1 MKKERWDN
9 RMSLWTRLIY
19 GTPDMETWYQQNPT
33 HQDTIRYYTAVT
45 YKNDLPARY
54 DTYKKSKEYLNTCF
68 PKRILPEM
76 TYEQIIAIIEGL
88 NTFRPF
94 FSEVFLSPANLKYPL
109 NFRRNFFDKYY
120 QKRYTFEA
128 YKEDVEMGYKS
139 NLNDAINLFYYWEDE
154 TRTILFSEY
163 ADFHSY
169 NTGFGSL
176 ILPIFFNPKTFR
188 DYALLCSYFSKFIK
202 EAREKK
208 EEETRQAVLKIK
220 RKKEYELR
228 ECQIKLLNN
237 LKNDLQLAQDEAT
250 KQMTQVAK
258 EDTEIAERLNKENN
272 NSFLQALNQVVKEAT
287 EEGYDIETAKFY

>member
-1 MKKERWDN
+1 
-9 RMSLWTRLIY
+9 
-19 GTPDMETWYQQNPT
+19 
-33 HQDTIRYYTAVT
+33 
-45 YKNDLPARY
+45 
-54 DTYKKSKEYLNTCF
+54 
-68 PKRILPEM
+68 
-76 TYEQIIAIIEGL
+76 
-88 NTFRPF
+88 
-94 FSEVFLSPANLKYPL
+94 
-109 NFRRNFFDKYY
+109 
-120 QKRYTFEA
+120 
-128 YKEDVEMGYKS
+128 MGYKS